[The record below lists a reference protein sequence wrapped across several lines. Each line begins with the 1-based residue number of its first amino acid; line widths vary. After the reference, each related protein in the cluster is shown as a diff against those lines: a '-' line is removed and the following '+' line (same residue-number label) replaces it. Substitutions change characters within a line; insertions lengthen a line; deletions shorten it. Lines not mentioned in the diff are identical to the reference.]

1 MLSCFADD
9 SRIKNKISGT
19 EDVDALQT
27 DLREVEKWSVEN
39 NMSLHDEK
47 FELVCHSTQR
57 PNLISELPFHQ
68 QFFQYKTEK
77 GVEIE
82 KQAKVKDLGV
92 IVSSDNSWTPQIT
105 SMAENARKM
114 SAWTLSVFRDRS
126 ETTMTT
132 LYKSMIRSRLEYCSA
147 LWNPSKITDIQTL
160 ENIQRSFTS
169 KIESCRDLNY
179 YQRLS
184 KLKLMS
190 LQRRRERYQI
200 IHMYKV
206 LHNISP
212 NDLNIKFH
220 YCDRRGIQA
229 AVPPLHRGASSK
241 AQQQYDASFA
251 VMGPKLWNTIP
262 KSTTHQPTLERF
274 KSSLQKFLDATPD
287 EPPTRG
293 YTTAHGN
300 SLLHWRQ
307 HDGGL
312 RGAAR
317 WPR

>member
-1 MLSCFADD
+1 MLQVYITVVFYMKKITICPKTLY
-9 SRIKNKISGT
+9 RRHNWENKN
-19 EDVDALQT
+19 V
-27 DLREVEKWSVEN
+27 V
-39 NMSLHDEK
+39 
-47 FELVCHSTQR
+47 
-57 PNLISELPFHQ
+57 PNSHMFLIAPPH
-68 QFFQYKTEK
+68 
-77 GVEIE
+77 
-82 KQAKVKDLGV
+82 
-92 IVSSDNSWTPQIT
+92 P
-105 SMAENARKM
+105 
-114 SAWTLSVFRDRS
+114 
-126 ETTMTT
+126 MTT
-132 LYKSMIRSRLEYCSA
+132 LYKSMIRSWLEYCSA

-160 ENIQRSFTS
+160 ANIQRSFTS

-200 IHMYKV
+200 IHMNKV

-262 KSTTHQPTLERF
+262 KSTTHQPTLEIQIF
-274 KSSLQKFLDATPD
+274 ASKVSGCDAGWASHTRLHHRTR
-287 EPPTRG
+287 ELPPALE
-293 YTTAHGN
+293 TT
-300 SLLHWRQ
+300 W
-307 HDGGL
+307 
-312 RGAAR
+312 R
-317 WPR
+317 WPAGSCEVAEVIPAWSGLSH